1 MLARK
6 SRKNITTEERSK
18 ERIYRA
24 AGYIRLSVVK
34 DGQTYDSV
42 ATQTAI
48 IENHVADSDEMMLHK
63 LYIDENASGAT
74 FERKAF
80 QEMLSD
86 IENGTVNCVIV
97 KDLSRL
103 GRNFLETGY
112 YIEEYFPIH
121 HVRFI
126 AISDE
131 FDTINGMA
139 NNMRDEPMN
148 GIRIPITNLFNE
160 EYANDISAKT
170 QATIGCLIRQGKYV
184 APRAPYGYRKD
195 PADCH
200 ALIVDPDA
208 AEVVKRIYSMAS
220 QGVGLNEI
228 VRKLNTAKVLPPLE
242 YAKANGLE
250 GNYEQGSGLWNTRSV
265 KKILTNNV
273 YVGDLMQG
281 KDNYLVQ
288 NTHEALVNRETFAHI
303 QRMFTAAAEVSQA
316 KAKPTADNI
325 LKGKVICGCCGGKM
339 QRRKGSGNAN
349 WYFFTCITNNRMGA
363 GNCAGMY
370 IREFALME
378 AIKADAM
385 QYGERYK
392 DTLLYSEQDRLAI
405 EKRLTAAKRIL
416 SLHIDHCQHS
426 FEQSALGEITQE
438 EFKMAL
444 AEKKAAEQEV
454 QAIEAEIERFDLERQ
469 KHTYLANANVDED
482 CLKKAISGY
491 LQSVTVYNTGSI
503 TVQWT
508 D

>member
-6 SRKNITTEERSK
+6 SRKNVITEERSK

-24 AGYIRLSVVK
+24 AGYIRMSVVK
-34 DGQTYDSV
+34 EGQTYDSV

-48 IENHVADSDEMMLHK
+48 IENYVANNDEMMLHK
-63 LYIDENASGAT
+63 IYIDENASGST

-86 IENGTVNCVIV
+86 IEKGIVNCVIV
-97 KDLSRL
+97 KDLSRF
-103 GRNFLETGY
+103 GRSFLETGY
-112 YIEEYFPIH
+112 YIEEYFPIR

-126 AISDE
+126 AIADE

-139 NNMRDEPMN
+139 NNMRHEPMN

-160 EYANDISAKT
+160 AYADDISAKT
-170 QATIGCLIRQGKYV
+170 QATIDCLIRQGKYV

-195 PADCH
+195 PTDCH

-208 AEVVKRIYSMAS
+208 AEVVKRIYFMAN
-220 QGVGLNEI
+220 QGSGLNEI

-242 YAKANGLE
+242 YAKVNGLE
-250 GNYEQGSGLWNTRSV
+250 GNFERGSGLWNTRSV
-265 KKILTNNV
+265 KKILTNSV
-273 YVGDLMQG
+273 YVGDLVQG

-288 NTHEALVNRETFAHI
+288 NTHESLVDRQTFAHI
-303 QRMFTAAAEVSQA
+303 QRMFSQSAEASKG
-316 KAKPTADNI
+316 KATSSADNP

-363 GNCAGMY
+363 GNCIGMY
-370 IREFALME
+370 IRESALME
-378 AIKADAM
+378 AIKANIL
-385 QYGERYK
+385 QYGERHK
-392 DTLLYSEQDRLAI
+392 DILLNSKRDRLSI
-405 EKRLTAAKRIL
+405 EERLAAAKRIFTF
-416 SLHIDHCQHS
+416 HIDHCQHS
-426 FEQSALGEITQE
+426 FEQSADGEITE
-438 EFKMAL
+438 GEFKMVL
-444 AEKKAAEQEV
+444 AKKKAAEQEV
-454 QAIEAEIERFDLERQ
+454 RAIEAEIEQFEREHQ
-469 KHTYLANANVDED
+469 KHECLSRIKADED
-482 CLKKAISGY
+482 CLGKAISTY
-491 LQSVTVYNTGSI
+491 LQSVTVYNADSI